1 MSTPTNTYQTYLMN
15 SADGTTWKNI
25 CPVKSTPDLGKTPDN
40 LDATTLSD
48 AAKRYIE
55 DILDSGGALEFDA
68 NYDPDDYEAILT
80 HKGKEEH
87 WAVWFGGKE
96 TEGVM
101 VPDGHLGKFE
111 FTGTVTAYPKSR
123 SVSAVSEMTIAIMPL
138 SEIKYVSGN

>member
-15 SADGTTWKNI
+15 SIDGTTWKNI
-25 CPVKSTPDLGKTPDN
+25 CPVKDTPDLGKTPDN

-55 DILDSGGALEFDA
+55 DILDSGGALEFTA

-87 WAVWFGGKE
+87 WAVWFGGKD
-96 TEGVM
+96 TEGTVT
-101 VPDGHLGKFE
+101 PDGHLGKFE

-138 SEIKYVSGN
+138 TEIKYVSGK

>member
-15 SADGTTWKNI
+15 SAEGTTWKNL
-25 CPVKSTPDLGKTPDN
+25 CPVKETPDLGKTPDN

-48 AAKRYIE
+48 AAKQYIE
-55 DILDSGGALEFDA
+55 DILDSGGALEFTA

-80 HKGKEEH
+80 HKGKVEH

-96 TEGVM
+96 TEGIVT
-101 VPDGHLGKFE
+101 PDGHLGKFE

-123 SVSAVSEMTIAIMPL
+123 SVSAVSEMTIAIMPR
-138 SEIKYVSGN
+138 SEIKYVSGK